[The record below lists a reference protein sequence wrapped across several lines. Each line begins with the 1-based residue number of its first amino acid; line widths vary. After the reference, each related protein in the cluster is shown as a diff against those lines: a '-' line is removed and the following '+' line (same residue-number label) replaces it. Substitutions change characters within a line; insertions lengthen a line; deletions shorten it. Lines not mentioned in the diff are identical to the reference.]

1 MSSINGLALSLIDD
15 AAVFPPGNASL
26 PHAVTRYYERSETNK
41 QESVGPLLVPA
52 SAVDTLRTL
61 ADPVRVLDVAMIG
74 DTGLEGLVAA
84 RDALE
89 HDAWINVQHV
99 ELRVPPNGET
109 GESVQSLLDALAFT
123 VPAYIELP
131 VAEARAGLAVLAA
144 DGAERAKFRTGPYE
158 VPSPEHLAAAIGAAV
173 RLRVPFKLT
182 GGLHHA
188 LPTHDRESDR
198 QHHGLLN
205 VLAATAAATAGAEDT
220 DLAGLLRSDDA
231 DGLLDQLRTVDAGV
245 IRRHFTSFG
254 SCTIDEP
261 YQELVRY
268 GVVEES

>member
-26 PHAVTRYYERSETNK
+26 DDAITGYYNRFETNQ
-41 QESVGPLLVPA
+41 QEIVGPLLIPA
-52 SAVDTLRTL
+52 SAVDSLRTH
-61 ADPVRVLDVAMIG
+61 ADPLRMLDVAIVG
-74 DTGLEGLVAA
+74 DTGFDGLVAA
-84 RDALE
+84 RDSLE
-89 HDAWINVQHV
+89 NDTWIAVQHV
-99 ELRVPPNGET
+99 ELRAPSDGAI
-109 GESVQSLLDALAFT
+109 GESVGTLLGALAFT
-123 VPAYIELP
+123 VPTYVELP
-131 VAEARAGLAVLAA
+131 VTEAPAGLNVLAA

-158 VPSPEHLAAAIGAAV
+158 VPSPDQLAAAIGAAV

-188 LPTHDRESDR
+188 LPTHDEASNR

-205 VLAATAAATAGAEDT
+205 VLAATAAATEEGD
-220 DLAGLLRSDDA
+220 DLELARLLASA
-231 DGLLDQLRTVDAGV
+231 DPDQLLAQLGTVDAGV
-245 IRRHFTSFG
+245 IRRHFKSVG
-254 SCTIDEP
+254 SCSIDEP

>member
-15 AAVFPPGNASL
+15 AAVFPPGNASVVD
-26 PHAVTRYYERSETNK
+26 AITTYYNRYETDQ
-41 QESVGPLLVPA
+41 QETVGPLLVPA
-52 SAVDTLRTL
+52 SAVETLRTL
-61 ADPVRVLDVAMIG
+61 ADPVRMLDIAIIG

-89 HDAWINVQHV
+89 HDTWITVQHV
-99 ELRVPPNGET
+99 ELRVSPDGAIS
-109 GESVQSLLDALAFT
+109 ESVANLLDSLAFT
-123 VPAYIELP
+123 VPTYIELP
-131 VAEARAGLAVLAA
+131 TDEASAGLTVLSA
-144 DGAERAKFRTGPYE
+144 DGAERAKFRTGPYD
-158 VPSPEHLAAAIGAAV
+158 VPSPEQLAAAIGAAV
-173 RLRVPFKLT
+173 RLGVPFKLT

-188 LPTHDRESDR
+188 LPTHDTESNR

-220 DLAGLLRSDDA
+220 DLAGLLQSEDA
-231 DGLLDQLRTVDAGV
+231 DRLLDQLRAVDAGV

-254 SCTIDEP
+254 SCSIDEP